1 MKEGT
6 SNSFCGTAFAY
17 CNDENEKDKILE
29 NNNVGISLRIK

>member
-17 CNDENEKDKILE
+17 CYDEAEKEKILE
-29 NNNVGISLRIK
+29 SNNVGMSLRIK